1 MQIKKL
7 TITPLDSSRTKL
19 VDAYYP
25 SVERAQLL
33 MTNRIESGLANI
45 KYNKSEKP
53 KTKIPKFLKNFV
65 NPKTKADKS

>member
-1 MQIKKL
+1 
-7 TITPLDSSRTKL
+7 
-19 VDAYYP
+19 
-25 SVERAQLL
+25 